1 MVLVNNIVVG
11 YNVDTTFTLDKTT
24 YGKITDIVNEAS
36 SHDASASA
44 TLFGFR
50 LNLGGTNSVNNS
62 LNTDWND
69 TKTSSDNFSITFPGR
84 NDLVP
89 KLIAVIG
96 TVLK

>member
-1 MVLVNNIVVG
+1 MVNNIVVG
-11 YNVDTTFTLDKTT
+11 YNVDTTFTLDQTT
-24 YGKITDIVNEAS
+24 YGKITEIVNEAS

-50 LNLGGTNSVNNS
+50 LNLGGTTSVNNS
-62 LNTDWND
+62 LDTDWSD
-69 TKTSSDNFSITFPGR
+69 AKTNSDNCSITFPGR

-96 TVLK
+96 TVVK